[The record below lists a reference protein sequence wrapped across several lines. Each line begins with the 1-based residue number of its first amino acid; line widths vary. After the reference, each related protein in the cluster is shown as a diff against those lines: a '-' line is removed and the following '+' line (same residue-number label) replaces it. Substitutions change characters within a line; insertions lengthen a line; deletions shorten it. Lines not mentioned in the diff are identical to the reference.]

1 MRAKK
6 GKKALVCACVSH
18 LCLESKRNT
27 VSPWALF
34 FLQQRCQ
41 GLLTFNVA
49 SVVNLNGLFVAL
61 SHQINPS
68 LCITCNAHTRT
79 HTTWKHNWGE
89 MSVVKFFFLFFFPW
103 GALNNISVCFC
114 SPSILSHPV
123 FPWSFYEHLLMQSF
137 LLHLGLL
144 LFHYAWW
151 RD

>member
-1 MRAKK
+1 MRAER
-6 GKKALVCACVSH
+6 GRKALLCACVSH

-27 VSPWALF
+27 VSPQAQF
-34 FLQQRCQ
+34 FLQLWCQ

-68 LCITCNAHTRT
+68 LCITCSAHSYT
-79 HTTWKHNWGE
+79 HETEAQLGRDV
-89 MSVVKFFFLFFFPW
+89 SCQFFFPFPW
-103 GALNNISVCFC
+103 GALNNISVLFC

-123 FPWSFYEHLLMQSF
+123 FPWSFYEHLLMQS
-137 LLHLGLL
+137 LHLHLGLL